1 MKNNFI
7 KDYKIITGKSILSP
21 FVIGSLWLLALL
33 IVFRVSVAGI
43 NSSVDAISLEQSFWT
58 TKSSLFASGIG
69 VGFLFIPITFG
80 SKLLNIRKMDCYLL
94 TVKDRF
100 KAYKSFY
107 LFSYFMECFFAVLF
121 VALVYLF
128 YLLMG
133 GQPST
138 RTLLLFIADEEN
150 ILFAFAL
157 LPYVIPAKKI
167 SGMFFKGV
175 ILMIIYNAWNIIIMR
190 ENSLYLVI
198 GLGVGIPGLMFLSNF
213 RWLNIMKAAFDSE
226 ESRK

>member
-7 KDYKIITGKSILSP
+7 KDYKIITGKSILSL
-21 FVIGSLWLLALL
+21 FAIGLIWLVALL
-33 IVFRVSVAGI
+33 IVFRVSIAGM
-43 NSSVDAISLEQSFWT
+43 NSSVDELSFEQSFWA

-107 LFSYFMECFFAVLF
+107 LFSYFMECFFAILF

-138 RTLLLFIADEEN
+138 RTLLLFIADVEN

-157 LPYVIPAKKI
+157 LPYVIPGKKI
-167 SGMFFKGV
+167 SGLFFKGV

-213 RWLNIMKAAFDSE
+213 RWLRIVKNAFDSE
-226 ESRK
+226 EGKK

>member
-43 NSSVDAISLEQSFWT
+43 NSSVDELSFEQSFWT

-157 LPYVIPAKKI
+157 LPYVIPGKKI

-213 RWLNIMKAAFDSE
+213 RWLNIIKAAFDSE

>member
-1 MKNNFI
+1 MKNDFI
-7 KDYKIITGKSILSP
+7 KNYKVITGKSILSP
-21 FVIGSLWLLALL
+21 FVIGLIWLVALL
-33 IVFRVSVAGI
+33 IVFRVSIAGM
-43 NSSVDAISLEQSFWT
+43 NSSVDELSFEQSFWA

-80 SKLLNIRKMDCYLL
+80 NQFLNFRKMDCYLL

-121 VALVYLF
+121 VALVYLM

-138 RTLLLFIADEEN
+138 RTLLHFIADEEN
-150 ILFAFAL
+150 VLFAFAL
-157 LPYVIPAKKI
+157 LPYVIPGKKI
-167 SGMFFKGV
+167 SGLFFKGV

-198 GLGVGIPGLMFLSNF
+198 GLGVGIPGLMFLSNH
-213 RWLNIMKAAFDSE
+213 RWLKIVKDAFDSE
-226 ESRK
+226 EEQK

>member
-7 KDYKIITGKSILSP
+7 KDYKIITGKSILSL
-21 FVIGSLWLLALL
+21 FAIGLIWLVALL
-33 IVFRVSVAGI
+33 IVFRVSIAGM
-43 NSSVDAISLEQSFWT
+43 NSSVDELSFEQSFWA

-80 SKLLNIRKMDCYLL
+80 NQFLNFRKTDCYLL

-121 VALVYLF
+121 VALVYLM

-157 LPYVIPAKKI
+157 LPYVIPGKKI

-198 GLGVGIPGLMFLSNF
+198 GLGVGIPGLMFLSNL
-213 RWLNIMKAAFDSE
+213 RWLNIMKAAYESE
-226 ESRK
+226 EGRK

>member
-7 KDYKIITGKSILSP
+7 KDYKIITGKSILSL
-21 FVIGSLWLLALL
+21 FAIGLIWLVALL
-33 IVFRVSVAGI
+33 IVFRVSIAGM
-43 NSSVDAISLEQSFWT
+43 NSSVDELSFEQSFWA

-80 SKLLNIRKMDCYLL
+80 NQLLNFRKMDCYLL

-100 KAYKSFY
+100 NVYKSFY
-107 LFSYFMECFFAVLF
+107 LFSYFVECVFGILF
-121 VALVYLF
+121 IALVYLM

-133 GQPST
+133 GQPSAQ
-138 RTLLLFIADEEN
+138 TLMLFIADEEN

-157 LPYVIPAKKI
+157 LPYVIPGKKI
-167 SGMFFKGV
+167 SGLFFKGV

-198 GLGVGIPGLMFLSNF
+198 GLGIGIPGLMFLSNF
-213 RWLNIMKAAFDSE
+213 RWLNIVKKSFASE
-226 ESRK
+226 EGQK

>member
-1 MKNNFI
+1 MKNDFI
-7 KDYKIITGKSILSP
+7 KNYKVITGKSILSL
-21 FVIGSLWLLALL
+21 FVIGLIWLVALL

-43 NSSVDAISLEQSFWT
+43 NSSVDAISFEQSFWT

-80 SKLLNIRKMDCYLL
+80 SRLLNIRKMDCYLL

-100 KAYKSFY
+100 NAYKSFY
-107 LFSYFMECFFAVLF
+107 LFSYFVECFFGILF
-121 VALVYLF
+121 IALVYLM

-133 GQPST
+133 GQPSAQ
-138 RTLLLFIADEEN
+138 TLLLFIADEEN

-157 LPYVIPAKKI
+157 LPYVIPGKKI
-167 SGMFFKGV
+167 SGLFFKGV

-213 RWLNIMKAAFDSE
+213 RWLNIMKAAYESE
-226 ESRK
+226 EGRK

>member
-7 KDYKIITGKSILSP
+7 KDYKLITGKSILSP
-21 FVIGSLWLLALL
+21 FVIGLIWLVALL
-33 IVFRVSVAGI
+33 IVFRVSIAGM
-43 NSSVDAISLEQSFWT
+43 NSSVDELSFEQSFWA

-80 SKLLNIRKMDCYLL
+80 NQFLNFRKMDCYLL

-121 VALVYLF
+121 VALVYLM

-138 RTLLLFIADEEN
+138 RTLLHFIADEEN
-150 ILFAFAL
+150 VLFAFAL
-157 LPYVIPAKKI
+157 LPYVIPGKKI
-167 SGMFFKGV
+167 SGLFFKGV

-198 GLGVGIPGLMFLSNF
+198 GLGVGIPGLMFLSNH
-213 RWLNIMKAAFDSE
+213 RWLKIVKAAFDSE
-226 ESRK
+226 EEQK

>member
-7 KDYKIITGKSILSP
+7 KDYKIITGKSILSL
-21 FVIGSLWLLALL
+21 FAIGLIWLVALL
-33 IVFRVSVAGI
+33 IVFRVSIAGM
-43 NSSVDAISLEQSFWT
+43 NSSVDELSFEQSFWA

-80 SKLLNIRKMDCYLL
+80 NQFLNFRKMDCYLL

-100 KAYKSFY
+100 KTYKSFY
-107 LFSYFMECFFAVLF
+107 LFSYFTECFFAVLF

-138 RTLLLFIADEEN
+138 QTLLLFIADEEN
-150 ILFAFAL
+150 VFFAFAL
-157 LPYVIPAKKI
+157 LPFAMSGKKT
-167 SGMFFKGV
+167 SALFFKGV
-175 ILMIIYNAWNIIIMR
+175 VLMIIYNAWNIIIMH

-213 RWLNIMKAAFDSE
+213 RWLNIVNKAFDSE
-226 ESRK
+226 EGKK

>member
-1 MKNNFI
+1 MKNDFI
-7 KDYKIITGKSILSP
+7 KNYKVITGKSILSP
-21 FVIGSLWLLALL
+21 FVIGLIWLVALL

-43 NSSVDAISLEQSFWT
+43 NSSVDAISFEQSFWT

-80 SKLLNIRKMDCYLL
+80 NQLLNFRKMDCYLL

-100 KAYKSFY
+100 NAYKSFY
-107 LFSYFMECFFAVLF
+107 LFSYFVECFFPVLF

-133 GQPST
+133 GQPSAQ
-138 RTLLLFIADEEN
+138 TLLLFIADEEN

-157 LPYVIPAKKI
+157 LPYAISGKKI
-167 SGMFFKGV
+167 SGLFFKGV

-198 GLGVGIPGLMFLSNF
+198 GLGVGIPGLMFLSNL
-213 RWLNIMKAAFDSE
+213 RWLKMVKAAFDSE
-226 ESRK
+226 EGKK

>member
-7 KDYKIITGKSILSP
+7 KDYKIITGKSILSL
-21 FVIGSLWLLALL
+21 FAIGLIWLVALL
-33 IVFRVSVAGI
+33 IVFRVSIAGM
-43 NSSVDAISLEQSFWT
+43 NSSVDELSFEQSFWA

-80 SKLLNIRKMDCYLL
+80 NQLLNFRKMDCYLL

-100 KAYKSFY
+100 NVYKSFY
-107 LFSYFMECFFAVLF
+107 LFSYFVECFFGVLF
-121 VALVYLF
+121 IALVYLM

-138 RTLLLFIADEEN
+138 QTLMLFIADEEN

-157 LPYVIPAKKI
+157 LPYVIPGKKI
-167 SGMFFKGV
+167 SGLFFKGV

-198 GLGVGIPGLMFLSNF
+198 GLGVGIPGLMFLSNH
-213 RWLNIMKAAFDSE
+213 RWLKIMKAAFDSE
-226 ESRK
+226 EGRE

>member
-1 MKNNFI
+1 MKNSFI
-7 KDYKIITGKSILSP
+7 NNYKIITGKSILFP
-21 FVIGSLWLLALL
+21 ITIGLIWLIALL

-43 NSSVDAISLEQSFWT
+43 NSSVDALSLERSFWT

-80 SKLLNIRKMDCYLL
+80 SKLLTLRKMDCYLL
-94 TVKDRF
+94 TVKERF
-100 KAYKSFY
+100 NTYKSFY
-107 LFSYFMECFFAVLF
+107 LFSYIVYCAFAVLF
-121 VALVYLF
+121 IALVYLM

-133 GQPST
+133 GQPSAQ
-138 RTLLLFIADEEN
+138 TLMLFIADEEN

-157 LPYVIPAKKI
+157 LPYVIPGKKI
-167 SGMFFKGV
+167 SGLFFKGV

-198 GLGVGIPGLMFLSNF
+198 GLGVGIPGLMFLSNH
-213 RWLNIMKAAFDSE
+213 RWLKIMKAAFDSE
-226 ESRK
+226 EGKK

>member
-7 KDYKIITGKSILSP
+7 NNYKVITGKSILSP
-21 FVIGSLWLLALL
+21 LAIGLIWLVALL

-43 NSSVDAISLEQSFWT
+43 NSSVDAISFEQSFWT

-80 SKLLNIRKMDCYLL
+80 NQFLNFRKMDCYLL

-100 KAYKSFY
+100 NAYKSFY
-107 LFSYFMECFFAVLF
+107 LFSYFVYCFFAVLF
-121 VALVYLF
+121 VALVYLM
-128 YLLMG
+128 YLLMD

-138 RTLLLFIADEEN
+138 QTLLLFIADEEN

-157 LPYVIPAKKI
+157 LPYVIPGKKI
-167 SGMFFKGV
+167 SGLFFKGV

-213 RWLNIMKAAFDSE
+213 RWLNIMKAAYESE
-226 ESRK
+226 EGRK

>member
-7 KDYKIITGKSILSP
+7 NNYKIVTGKSILFP
-21 FVIGSLWLLALL
+21 ITIGLIWLVALL
-33 IVFRVSVAGI
+33 IVFRVSVTGI
-43 NSSVDAISLEQSFWT
+43 NSSVDALSLERSFWT

-80 SKLLNIRKMDCYLL
+80 SKLLTFRKTDCYLL

-107 LFSYFMECFFAVLF
+107 LFSYFVECVFGILF
-121 VALVYLF
+121 IALVYLM

-133 GQPST
+133 GQPSAQ
-138 RTLLLFIADEEN
+138 TLMLFIADEEN

-157 LPYVIPAKKI
+157 LPYVIPGKKI
-167 SGMFFKGV
+167 SGLFFKGV

-198 GLGVGIPGLMFLSNF
+198 GLGVGIPGLMFLSNY
-213 RWLNIMKAAFDSE
+213 RWLKIVKAAFDSE
-226 ESRK
+226 EGRE

>member
-43 NSSVDAISLEQSFWT
+43 NSSVDELSFEQSFWT

-100 KAYKSFY
+100 KVYKSFY

-157 LPYVIPAKKI
+157 LPYVIPGKKI

-213 RWLNIMKAAFDSE
+213 RWLNIIKAAFDSE

>member
-33 IVFRVSVAGI
+33 IVFRVSVAGM
-43 NSSVDAISLEQSFWT
+43 NSSVDELSFEQSFWA

-80 SKLLNIRKMDCYLL
+80 NQLLNFRKMDCYLL

-100 KAYKSFY
+100 NAYKSFY

-157 LPYVIPAKKI
+157 LPYVIPGKKI

-175 ILMIIYNAWNIIIMR
+175 ILMIIYNAWNIIIIR

>member
-157 LPYVIPAKKI
+157 LPYVIPGKKI